1 MVVILNFG
9 SQFSH
14 LIARRLRDLGV
25 KAEILRFGAAISEIK
40 ALKPDGIILS
50 GSPSS
55 VLANGPFPRKEIFEL
70 GIPALGICYGL
81 QVMTH
86 MLGGK
91 IVKGKRKEYGR
102 ETLSLKRKSRLFSGL
117 AKKQIVWFSH
127 GDQALKIP
135 KGFIAIASTD
145 HCRNAAVSDEKR
157 GLYGVQFHPEVVHTE
172 NGKKILS
179 NFLFG
184 ICAAKKDWKIFQV
197 KKELIKSLKSGLGSE
212 HVLIGISGG
221 VDSLVAA
228 TLLFQA
234 IGNKLHAVFV
244 DTGLLRKNEVEE
256 VTKSLK
262 KQGFKN
268 LIVVDAQKIF
278 LNKLKN
284 VTDPEE
290 KRKIIGHAF
299 IDVFQNII
307 KQKLGQY
314 SIKYFAQ
321 GT

>member
-1 MVVILNFG
+1 M
-9 SQFSH
+9 
-14 LIARRLRDLGV
+14 
-25 KAEILRFGAAISEIK
+25 
-40 ALKPDGIILS
+40 
-50 GSPSS
+50 
-55 VLANGPFPRKEIFEL
+55 
-70 GIPALGICYGL
+70 
-81 QVMTH
+81 
-86 MLGGK
+86 
-91 IVKGKRKEYGR
+91 
-102 ETLSLKRKSRLFSGL
+102 
-117 AKKQIVWFSH
+117 
-127 GDQALKIP
+127 
-135 KGFIAIASTD
+135 
-145 HCRNAAVSDEKR
+145 
-157 GLYGVQFHPEVVHTE
+157 
-172 NGKKILS
+172 
-179 NFLFG
+179 
-184 ICAAKKDWKIFQV
+184 
-197 KKELIKSLKSGLGSE
+197 
-212 HVLIGISGG
+212 
-221 VDSLVAA
+221 VAA

-321 GT
+321 GTIYPDRIESAEPTKAASKIKSHHNLTLPDRFHLKLVEPLRDLYKDEVRRLGMMLNLPVPLLNRHPFPGPGLAVRIVGNVTEERLAILREADAIFMDELQKQGIEIVPCSGFTRFSRV